1 MRVVVAC
8 GWSVLIA
15 AVLMACS
22 SQPPANSPA
31 QTQQGAAAEQSRGP
45 RAGAEK
51 SGCRDLPSADD
62 LKKWLRQAPGTEGD
76 AGGLFSG
83 KMEWASIVNRNG
95 EVCGTAV
102 ATDDPA
108 SSWPGSQAIAKAK
121 AYTANAYSTDSSPM
135 STARLYTLTQP
146 GHSLW
151 GVSQPNAF
159 NPECLVSPQDAGK
172 TDGKVCGGQI
182 AFGGGVPLYKGK
194 TRVGGLG
201 VSGDTA
207 CADHEIAKR
216 IRHLAQLDPE
226 KGEFADDITYSSED
240 GPSVFTHPLC
250 PNTWHNGKKIGDEA
264 KASGY

>member
-1 MRVVVAC
+1 M
-8 GWSVLIA
+8 A
-15 AVLMACS
+15 AS
-22 SQPPANSPA
+22 
-31 QTQQGAAAEQSRGP
+31 GA
-45 RAGAEK
+45 
-51 SGCRDLPSADD
+51 
-62 LKKWLRQAPGTEGD
+62 
-76 AGGLFSG
+76 
-83 KMEWASIVNRNG
+83 
-95 EVCGTAV
+95 TAV
-102 ATDDPA
+102 STDDPA

-121 AYTANAYSTDSSPM
+121 AYTANAYSTDDTPM

-159 NPECLVSPQDAGK
+159 NPDCLVAPDDYRK

-201 VSGDTA
+201 ASGDTA

-226 KGEFADDITYSSED
+226 KGEFADDITYASAD
-240 GPSVFTHPLC
+240 GASVFTHPLC
-250 PNTWHNGKKIGDEA
+250 PNTWRNGKKIGDEP
-264 KASGY
+264 KATGY